1 MRHQTPQG
9 NLIENNFFELKD
21 LKPGSYGIWLGSHQG
36 RRKYCEDD
44 AGYPFGSSI
53 DNRDFADHNTV
64 GGNVFQPAGDRAV
77 RDDGSGNRVTS
88 Q

>member
-21 LKPGSYGIWLGSHQG
+21 LKPGSYGIWLGSRQG
-36 RRKYCEDD
+36 RRNYCEDD
-44 AGYPFGSSI
+44 AGYPFGSSV
-53 DNRDFADHNTV
+53 DNRDFADHNSV
-64 GGNVFQPAGDRAV
+64 RGNVFQPASDRTV
-77 RDDGSGNRVTS
+77 RDDGSGNQVTS